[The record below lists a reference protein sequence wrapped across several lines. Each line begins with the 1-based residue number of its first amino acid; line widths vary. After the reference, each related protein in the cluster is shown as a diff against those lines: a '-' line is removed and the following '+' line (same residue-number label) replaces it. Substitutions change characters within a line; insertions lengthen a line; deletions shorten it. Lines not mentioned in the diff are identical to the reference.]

1 MKMKKMFL
9 LGMVALLIPAAGC
22 KNKTEKTSSELLDA
36 MLKND
41 AAKLEKVLG
50 GLNVPGLS
58 EDIAK
63 SLTSGKNASPAGDF
77 AYDLNEAGDGIV
89 ITKYTGNGGVV
100 VIPATIEGY
109 PVVELKSY
117 LFHQN
122 DDITSVVVPPGV
134 KEIPREAF
142 VMCESLTTVILPD
155 AVEKIGLQAFGGCTS
170 LQTVNLPAGLKI
182 IGYEAFVACGELYKL
197 TIPDSLIAV
206 SGQNGWGR
214 DENRFEWAF
223 KACGKLPL
231 KTRQRLKDL
240 GYTGD
245 F

>member
-9 LGMVALLIPAAGC
+9 LGMAALLILAAGC
-22 KNKTEKTSSELLDA
+22 KNKAEKTRSDLLDA

-41 AAKLEKVLG
+41 AAKLEKAMG

-63 SLTSGKNASPAGDF
+63 SLTSGKSASPAGDF

-109 PVVELKSY
+109 PVVELGGY
-117 LFHQN
+117 LFYKN
-122 DDITSVVVPPGV
+122 YDITSVVVPSGV
-134 KEIPREAF
+134 KKILNNAF
-142 VMCESLTTVILPD
+142 SHCESLTSIILPETLEEID
-155 AVEKIGLQAFGGCTS
+155 HYAFTDCTS
-170 LQTVNLPAGLKI
+170 LQTVNLPAGLKQI
-182 IGYEAFVACGELYKL
+182 NYGAFYACGELYNL
-197 TIPDSLIAV
+197 TIPDSLTTL
-206 SGQNGWGR
+206 SMGKFHNEFQL
-214 DENRFEWAF
+214 
-223 KACGKLPL
+223 CGKLPL

-240 GYTGD
+240 GYTGN